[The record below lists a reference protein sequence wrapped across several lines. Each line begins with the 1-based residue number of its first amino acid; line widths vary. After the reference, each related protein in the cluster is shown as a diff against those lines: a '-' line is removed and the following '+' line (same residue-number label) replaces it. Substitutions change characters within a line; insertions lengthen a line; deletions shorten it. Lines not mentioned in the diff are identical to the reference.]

1 MRKLSFDIRVPV
13 IQAPMGGGNLTTP
26 ELVAA
31 VSNSGGLGSL
41 AAGYLSARE
50 IEQATRKTRALT
62 ERPFAV
68 NLFAPGSREPLS
80 GDVGAQLRLLGPIH
94 DRLGLDPPAMP
105 DRVAGLFEEQ
115 VESVLAA
122 RIPVVSFTFGLLPED
137 VMNRLHGQGAFV
149 IGTATTVVEAKMLE
163 AAGVDAVVAQGSEA
177 GAHRGTFDVPVEPP
191 LVGAIAL
198 VPQIVDAIRLPVIAS
213 GGIMDGRG
221 IVAAMALGASAVQ
234 MGTAFLTC
242 HECGAAAAYKRAVL
256 EAADD
261 STSLTRAF
269 SGRWARGIRN
279 RFMEASKRAGAEP
292 LSYPWQNSLTG
303 PMRAAASRKG
313 ETAFLSLFAGQGTR
327 LARSMSAADLM
338 QALEREIGDA
348 ITDVSSRAGSPTGRT
363 APA

>member
-50 IEQATRKTRALT
+50 IEQATRKTPALT

-122 RIPVVSFTFGLLPED
+122 RIPVVSFTFGLLPDE
-137 VMNRLHGQGAFV
+137 
-149 IGTATTVVEAKMLE
+149 
-163 AAGVDAVVAQGSEA
+163 
-177 GAHRGTFDVPVEPP
+177 
-191 LVGAIAL
+191 
-198 VPQIVDAIRLPVIAS
+198 
-213 GGIMDGRG
+213 
-221 IVAAMALGASAVQ
+221 
-234 MGTAFLTC
+234 
-242 HECGAAAAYKRAVL
+242 
-256 EAADD
+256 
-261 STSLTRAF
+261 
-269 SGRWARGIRN
+269 
-279 RFMEASKRAGAEP
+279 
-292 LSYPWQNSLTG
+292 
-303 PMRAAASRKG
+303 
-313 ETAFLSLFAGQGTR
+313 
-327 LARSMSAADLM
+327 
-338 QALEREIGDA
+338 
-348 ITDVSSRAGSPTGRT
+348 
-363 APA
+363 